1 MERKRFA
8 RLSQRLGALLLA
20 GATLWTVYATA
31 GSVDAAGAWM
41 AVKRELPLALLQWQL
56 GDMGQRDGLSAPSVL
71 MLSQAPILLSA
82 RGEISDLRR
91 QAAEEPE
98 DERPAPVT
106 QPVREEPQPAPVTAG
121 ADNGVTAKTL
131 IPTDPSGYTVCGKVY
146 IRNTTQYTLSNEELL
161 KPFAAELTGE
171 APQILILHSH
181 GSEGYTPAVD
191 DGIVWSGDHRTT
203 DSRYNV
209 VRMGDAMAEVFA
221 QAGISVLHDRTLYDY
236 PEYAG
241 AYDRSLAGIDR
252 YLKEYPS
259 IRFVLDVHRD
269 AIETSDGSQ
278 VKVVS
283 EIEGQGT
290 AAQLSLIMGS
300 DGGGLSHPDW
310 MENLRAGGGG
320 AGAGADGLSH
330 ADAASA
336 SAEFPIQST
345 RHHRFSA
352 GGGGDRRKRPG
363 GGGAGRPP
371 VCGRAGKNAGGTKQV
386 GNCPAT
392 AGQFL
397 RNNKGVHST
406 FHIYC

>member
-1 MERKRFA
+1 MKRMTT
-8 RLSQRLGALLLA
+8 RLRNLGRRLGAAGLA
-20 GATLWTVYATA
+20 AGTLWAVTVTA
-31 GSVDAAGAWM
+31 GSETAAGAWKALRESSPM
-41 AVKRELPLALLQWQL
+41 GALRWELGELWVRDTLSPAAVLTLGESPL
-56 GDMGQRDGLSAPSVL
+56 
-71 MLSQAPILLSA
+71 LLSA
-82 RGEISDLRR
+82 RTAVAELWSTERAESAGDGEEEELVTTPVEETPLD
-91 QAAEEPE
+91 AA
-98 DERPAPVT
+98 DTV
-106 QPVREEPQPAPVTAG
+106 
-121 ADNGVTAKTL
+121 DNGIPARTL
-131 IPTDPSGYTVCGKVY
+131 VPTDPSGYTVCGKVY

-310 MENLRAGGGG
+310 MENLRLAV
-320 AGAGADGLSH
+320 AVQEQALTDYPTLMRPLLLRNSRYNQH
-330 ADAASA
+330 ATTGSLLV
-336 SAEFPIQST
+336 E
-345 RHHRFSA
+345 
-352 GGGGDRRKRPG
+352 
-363 GGGAGRPP
+363 
-371 VCGRAGKNAGGTKQV
+371 V
-386 GNCPAT
+386 GT
-392 AGQFL
+392 AGNAPEEAELAARLFAAEL
-397 RNNKGVHST
+397 AKTLEERSK
-406 FHIYC
+406 